1 MAYLK
6 LKPVALLTLAAAAAL
21 PAVLV
26 FASEM
31 MSTGRADPDHVLG
44 TLLVAVGIGAIAL
57 AATRVRGDRAALLA
71 SVVLGLGVLI
81 QGYALVGAVPP
92 QLRQP
97 LTLVG
102 MALLAGYL
110 FWSAR
115 RRSREHR

>member
-1 MAYLK
+1 MTRPQYTPGQAIAFGIGVL
-6 LKPVALLTLAAAAAL
+6 L
-21 PAVLV
+21 PAGFV
-26 FASEM
+26 FADEM